1 MVRILRRSKRSAT
14 DPVTRTKRAAGA
26 NSASPRKPRASSL
39 PVMSYTCLPRAVTVA
54 NAAHEVQK
62 YETSSATIER
72 SQRCA
77 LVPVLATP
85 LDPTVGSLRPTVL
98 MARYGH
104 PWPPLACG
112 SSLALPSPPHHAPA
126 RQPAPSMAPWS
137 GLATA
142 NCADGSLRPSMAS
155 ARVRLV
161 AGASLAAAP
170 CPCAPAGAI
179 HGAVFGA

>member
-1 MVRILRRSKRSAT
+1 
-14 DPVTRTKRAAGA
+14 
-26 NSASPRKPRASSL
+26 
-39 PVMSYTCLPRAVTVA
+39 
-54 NAAHEVQK
+54 
-62 YETSSATIER
+62 
-72 SQRCA
+72 
-77 LVPVLATP
+77 
-85 LDPTVGSLRPTVL
+85 

-112 SSLALPSPPHHAPA
+112 SSLALPSPPHDALA
-126 RQPAPSMAPWS
+126 RQPAPSMAPCS

-179 HGAVFGA
+179 HGAVFGARYGHPWPWLGRAASRCGFRGPKERSLDNLSLPVMVPPATTRVLVSGGACIANLRARKASETNAIQPIRAPRRARDGPGARRRGEHHGCG